1 MCKPIV
7 LLPEQM
13 PLEIPLPKVVNN
25 VDYRRMENL
34 LRRTSDVLVVSGV
47 EDQMVQ
53 SAVKRKLE
61 QLQSQE
67 NFASFNQV
75 QFQTAA
81 RQALR
86 CNIARGLH
94 QESYRS
100 FSTHLAESRLL
111 QWFCLVDTFD
121 TIVVPTKSTL
131 QRFAQ
136 MYSSQEIQ
144 QINALLLG
152 QAALREGPLQL
163 AEPIDLDTLFMDS
176 TCVKANIHFPVD
188 WVLLR
193 DASRTIICGIECI
206 RRHGLKHRIPAPE
219 SLISTVNRH
228 CIAMTQSRRQ
238 KKDSRRLRKVV
249 FRRLKRTVKL
259 IADHGRRYV
268 ELLEKQWARTD
279 WSQAQAQQVIDRMKN
294 VLDQL
299 PEAQRQAHE
308 RLIGKGPVPNNQKIL
323 SLYEPDIHV
332 LVRGKAGAPC
342 EFGNGL
348 LLAENPQGLLVHWE
362 FFKQSPPSDSGM
374 VIPVIE
380 KVEALLNI
388 KVQSVAGDRI
398 FDTKENAQ
406 YLKEK
411 EVFNALC
418 DRGRAKRRGE
428 LEKEAYRGMQRRRAQ
443 TEARIGLFKN
453 NFLGRP
459 LRMKGY
465 KSRDQAVAWAVLTHN
480 VWVLARQPKAEAKG
494 PPITLAEA
502 A

>member
-1 MCKPIV
+1 MSKPIV

-13 PLEIPLPKVVNN
+13 PLEIPLPKVLNN
-25 VDYRRMENL
+25 VDYLRMENL
-34 LRRTSDVLVVSGV
+34 LRRTSDLLVDSGV

-53 SAVKRKLE
+53 SAVRRKLV

-67 NFASFNQV
+67 ELESFNQLK
-75 QFQTAA
+75 FQKAA

-111 QWFCLVDTFD
+111 QWFCLVDCLD
-121 TIVVPTKSTL
+121 TIAVPAKSTL

-136 MYSSQEIQ
+136 MYCPEEIQ

-152 QAALREGPLQL
+152 QAALPEGPLQL
-163 AEPIDLDTLFMDS
+163 AEPIELDTLFMDS

-193 DASRTIICGIECI
+193 DAARTIIAGIECI
-206 RRHGLKHRIPAPE
+206 RRHGLRHRIPAPE
-219 SLISTVNRH
+219 SLISTVNAH
-228 CIAMTQSRRQ
+228 CIAMTQCYR
-238 KKDSRRLRKVV
+238 KKDGKKMRKTI
-249 FRRLKRTVKL
+249 FRRLKKIVKL
-259 IADHGRRYV
+259 IASHGRRYV
-268 ELLEKQWARTD
+268 ELLEKQWSRTD
-279 WSQAQAQQVIDRMKN
+279 WSQAQARQKIDNMKN

-299 PEAQRQAHE
+299 PEAQRQAHQ
-308 RLIGKGPVPNNQKIL
+308 RLIGKGPVPNEEKIL
-323 SLYEPDIHV
+323 SLYEPEVHV
-332 LVRGKAGAPC
+332 IARGKAGAAY

-362 FFKQSPPSDSGM
+362 FFKESPPQDSSM

-380 KVEALLNI
+380 KVEALHDLEV
-388 KVQSVAGDRI
+388 KAVTGDRI
-398 FDTKENAQ
+398 FDTKANAQ
-406 YLKEK
+406 YLKDREI
-411 EVFNALC
+411 FNGLC

-428 LEKEAYRGMQRRRAQ
+428 LEKQAYLGMQRRRAQ
-443 TEARIGLFKN
+443 TEGRIGLFKN

-459 LRMKGY
+459 LRMKGF
-465 KSRDQAVAWAVLTHN
+465 KSREQAVAWAVLTHN
-480 VWVLARQPKAEAKG
+480 VWVLARQPQVEAESVSQAQ
-494 PPITLAEA
+494 AEA

>member
-1 MCKPIV
+1 MSKPIL

-13 PLEIPLPKVVNN
+13 MLEIPLPKVLNN
-25 VDYRRMENL
+25 VDYQRLERLL
-34 LRRTSDVLVVSGV
+34 LRINDILIDSGV
-47 EDQMVQ
+47 EAQMLQ
-53 SAVKRKLE
+53 SALSRKFE
-61 QLQSQE
+61 ELQSQE
-67 NFASFNQV
+67 ELDFFDQV
-75 QFQTAA
+75 KFQKAA

-86 CNIARGLH
+86 CNIARGLY

-111 QWFCLVDTFD
+111 QWFCQIDSFD
-121 TIVVPTKSTL
+121 VIAVPTKSTL

-136 MYSSQEIQ
+136 MYSSEEIQ
-144 QINALLLG
+144 NINTLLLS
-152 QAALREGPLQL
+152 QSALPEGPLQL
-163 AEPIDLDTLFMDS
+163 AEAVDLDTLFMDS

-193 DASRTIICGIECI
+193 DASRTIISGIECI

-219 SLISTVNRH
+219 SLISTVNQH
-228 CIAMTQSRRQ
+228 CIAMTQSSRQ
-238 KKDSRRLRKVV
+238 KKDSKRLRKLV
-249 FRRLKRTVKL
+249 FRRLKKIVRL

-268 ELLEKQWARTD
+268 ELLEKQWAKTD

-308 RLIGKGPVPNNQKIL
+308 RLIGKGPVANNEKIL

-332 LVRGKAGAPC
+332 LVRGKAGAAC

-362 FFKQSPPSDSGM
+362 FFKESPPADSSM

-380 KVEALLNI
+380 KVEARHNI

-480 VWVLARQPKAEAKG
+480 VWVLARQPKAEARELQK
-494 PPITLAEA
+494 A